1 MTSHDAQI
9 VLTLAELFALAR
21 RTLVHH
27 GMSHAHADAVARV
40 IMQGQRDE
48 CHSHGLYRLLGCVR
62 SAQSGKVD
70 LRAEPTLRD
79 VAPGVLAV
87 DAHYGF
93 SPLAFETG
101 LPVLADKARKQGL
114 AAMAINRCFH
124 FSALWP
130 EVEAIAAQGLVGLAM
145 TPSHSWVAPAGGTR
159 GVFGTN
165 PLAFAWPRA
174 GTHPF
179 VFDFATSAIARGD
192 IELHARE
199 GKPIP
204 SHWALDRDGH
214 PTTDARAALDG
225 AMQTFGGHKGS
236 ALAAMIELLAGA
248 LIGDLTSME
257 SQAFDDG
264 AGASPCHG
272 ELVIAIDPQ
281 RFAGSD
287 EPAAQARAE
296 RLFDAVTGQGARL
309 PSQRRFDARARSE
322 RHGVRVPAPLY
333 RDVVALCPDV
343 AGPAKS

>member
-1 MTSHDAQI
+1 MAEPAEDVALS
-9 VLTLAELFALAR
+9 LSELFDLAR
-21 RTLVHH
+21 RALVLH
-27 GMSHAHADAVARV
+27 GVSAAHAEAIARV
-40 IMQGQRDE
+40 ITQGQRDE

-62 SAQSGKVD
+62 SVRSGKVD
-70 LRAEPTLRD
+70 PRAEPTVRD
-79 VAPGVLAV
+79 VSPGVLAV

-93 SPLAFETG
+93 SLLAFETG
-101 LPVLADKARKQGL
+101 LPRLAEKARTQGI

-130 EVEAIAAQGLVGLAM
+130 EVETIAAQGLVGLAM
-145 TPSHSWVAPAGGTR
+145 NPSHSWVAPAGGTR

-165 PLAFAWPRA
+165 PIAFAWPRA
-174 GTHPF
+174 QGHPF

-204 SHWALDRDGH
+204 PHWAIDRDGQ

-236 ALAAMIELLAGA
+236 ALAAMVELLAGA

-281 RFAGSD
+281 RFLGSD
-287 EPAAQARAE
+287 HAAGQARAE
-296 RLFDAVTGQGARL
+296 SLFDAIVDQGARL
-309 PSQRRFDARARSE
+309 PSQRRFEARE
-322 RHGVRVPAPLY
+322 RCMTR
-333 RDVVALCPDV
+333 
-343 AGPAKS
+343 

>member
-1 MTSHDAQI
+1 MTNQPEGV
-9 VLTLAELFALAR
+9 VLSLDELFALAR
-21 RTLVHH
+21 KALMHH
-27 GMSHAHADAVARV
+27 GMSSAHADAIARV
-40 IMQGQRDE
+40 ITQGQRDE
-48 CHSHGLYRLLGCVR
+48 CHSHGIYRLLGCVR
-62 SAQSGKVD
+62 SVRSGKVD
-70 LRAEPTLRD
+70 PGAEPTLRD
-79 VAPGVLAV
+79 VSPGVLAV

-93 SPLAFETG
+93 SLLAFETG
-101 LPVLADKARKQGL
+101 LPVLAEKARTQGL

-145 TPSHSWVAPAGGTR
+145 NPSHSWVAPAGGTR

-165 PLAFAWPRA
+165 PIAFAWPREH
-174 GTHPF
+174 GHPF

-204 SHWALDRDGH
+204 AHWAIDREGQ
-214 PTTDARAALDG
+214 PTTDARGALEG

-236 ALAAMIELLAGA
+236 ALAAMVELLAGA

-272 ELVIAIDPQ
+272 ELVIAIDPR
-281 RFAGSD
+281 RFLGADYAAG
-287 EPAAQARAE
+287 QARAE
-296 RLFDAVTGQGARL
+296 RLFAAVVGQGARL
-309 PSQRRFDARARSE
+309 PSQRRFDARERSE
-322 RHGVRVPAPLY
+322 RDGVRIPQALY
-333 RDVVALCPDV
+333 DDVMRLFE
-343 AGPAKS
+343 